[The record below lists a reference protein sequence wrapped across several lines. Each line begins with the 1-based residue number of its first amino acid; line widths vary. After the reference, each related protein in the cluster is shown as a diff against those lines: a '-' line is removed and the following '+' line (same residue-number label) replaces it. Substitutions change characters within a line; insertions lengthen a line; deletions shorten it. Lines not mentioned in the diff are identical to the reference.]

1 MKKEKMDLKREIT
14 KTKKREKIVIH
25 NVDGTT
31 EEYKTG
37 ILFTLEEINFKG
49 DGEVKFIG
57 KHCNTK
63 EFMGVYVQGLAH
75 IVMAMIEDDFDLNK
89 MFEE

>member
-1 MKKEKMDLKREIT
+1 MGKEVT
-14 KTKKREKIVIH
+14 KTKKREKIVIY
-25 NVDGTT
+25 NTDGTT

-37 ILFTLEEINFKG
+37 ILFTLDEINFKG
-49 DGEVKFIG
+49 DGEIKFIG

-63 EFMGVYVQGLAH
+63 KFMNVYIYGLSQM
-75 IVMAMIEDDFDLNK
+75 VMAMLEDDFDIDK